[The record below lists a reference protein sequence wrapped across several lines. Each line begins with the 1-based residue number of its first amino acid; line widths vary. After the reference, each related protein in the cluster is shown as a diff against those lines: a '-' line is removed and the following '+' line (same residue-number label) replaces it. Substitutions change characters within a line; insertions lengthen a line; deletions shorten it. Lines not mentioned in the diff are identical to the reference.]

1 MWERLRNIS
10 KKFFF
15 SKFRVKIECNWS
27 YGSNEPRIF
36 KFLGF
41 WWKWGI
47 THSKEALFSVWNKSM
62 RVWPWEVTKI
72 EAFLRHWLSL
82 WGIGKFWIGYPV
94 IWYQLCFVTM
104 GLWEIMTSSNVRA
117 GRKGGVL
124 TQILPP
130 LLLFPP
136 EDMAGQV
143 LFNVWMR
150 VLFKIVWRQKIDMME
165 KFCC

>member
-1 MWERLRNIS
+1 MNGGYCLWLYLVSGTNWIENNGIMRDYDVIRCESYCAIS
-10 KKFFF
+10 QKKIFF

-82 WGIGKFWIGYPV
+82 WGISKFGIGYPV
-94 IWYQLCFVTM
+94 IWYQLCWKQWDHKR
-104 GLWEIMTSSNVRA
+104 LWRHQMWE
-117 GRKGGVL
+117 
-124 TQILPP
+124 P
-130 LLLFPP
+130 LCN
-136 EDMAGQV
+136 M
-143 LFNVWMR
+143 
-150 VLFKIVWRQKIDMME
+150 
-165 KFCC
+165 